1 MTDPK
6 LTPPPELVQQW
17 IEETRSHDTIGS
29 YPEDLDQRIAN
40 RAAQWGSDTEL
51 DACCEWL
58 DQKVLL
64 QHQSDV
70 IPELRAARRPKPPTL
85 KEQAFEAQQRLM
97 TGAWRA
103 EDWQLIG
110 RALEALPE

>member
-1 MTDPK
+1 MTDQHPI
-6 LTPPPELVQQW
+6 TPPPELVQQW
-17 IEETRSHDTIGS
+17 IEETRSHDCIGA
-29 YPEDLDQRIAN
+29 YPADLEQCVAT
-40 RAAQWGSDTEL
+40 RAAAWGADTEL

-58 DQKVLL
+58 DKGFG
-64 QHQSDV
+64 DV
-70 IPELRAARRPKPPTL
+70 GNFPATLRAARRPKPPTL
-85 KEQAFEAQQRLM
+85 KEQALEAQQRLM